1 MNVQRGD
8 IVLVDYPYAAGGG
21 TKVRPVLVIQNN
33 QDNQRL
39 LNTIVA
45 QITSVTRRAVEPTQL
60 LIEIATPDGQQ
71 SGLRQDSV
79 VNCVNLL
86 TLDRGRVLRRLGG
99 LPDVLMRKV
108 NNCLKAALELL

>member
-45 QITSVTRRAVEPTQL
+45 QITSVTRRAVEPTRL

-86 TLDRGRVLRRLGG
+86 TLDRGRVLRRLGS
-99 LPDVLMRKV
+99 LPDVLMQRV